1 MENNKYKG
9 TMYERFDSKLTDRMF
24 AADYLVKK
32 LEYLLENIDHDRL
45 DSNVM
50 FLKQLEREL
59 VMKCVTP
66 HFKLTMCDD
75 KKASDVLLSLLFQV
89 RRIYKEIYKSWLES
103 RTGSTPTLELCVNDL
118 SQRIYEKDDF
128 RSILANM
135 NYRRNI
141 I

>member
-66 HFKLTMCDD
+66 HFKLTMCED

>member
-1 MENNKYKG
+1 
-9 TMYERFDSKLTDRMF
+9 MYERFDSKLTDRMF

>member
-1 MENNKYKG
+1 
-9 TMYERFDSKLTDRMF
+9 MYERFDSKLTDRMF

-66 HFKLTMCDD
+66 HFKLTMCED

>member
-66 HFKLTMCDD
+66 HFKLTMCED

-103 RTGSTPTLELCVNDL
+103 RTGSTPTLELCLNDL